1 MRKKSFGALFAALA
15 IIITGCNS
23 ENGPVSSETSAATAD
38 ISETSYAEETL
49 PIETTDEV
57 TIPSETTS
65 YSTSIE
71 ETTAE
76 ATPPSDTKAPIT
88 VTEATSTVTQAPP
101 EITDPPVTQPPKPS
115 PPTIRSP
122 QASGTLTD
130 SNKLATIDY
139 SNTSDGYVMAKY
151 TGSVNKIKVQIIG
164 PNGVKQNY
172 NLNSGGKYE
181 SYPLTGNNGS
191 YTIMVLESVGDGH
204 YAVAHSSTFNVSL
217 SSSLAPY
224 VRPSSY
230 VPYSSGDSA
239 VSKASQLCGGATS
252 DLEKVDRIYT
262 WLVDNVSYD
271 YDLANSI
278 IAGGY
283 VADTEKVIN
292 RRLGI
297 CLDYAG
303 TMAAMLRSQDI
314 PTQLVVGHVSGAT
327 SSHAWVNVYV
337 TDVGWVYGAIYFDGS
352 AWHRMD
358 PTYAASSNSNSS
370 IMQYIGN
377 GSNYNAELLY

>member
-1 MRKKSFGALFAALA
+1 M
-15 IIITGCNS
+15 
-23 ENGPVSSETSAATAD
+23 
-38 ISETSYAEETL
+38 
-49 PIETTDEV
+49 
-57 TIPSETTS
+57 
-65 YSTSIE
+65 
-71 ETTAE
+71 
-76 ATPPSDTKAPIT
+76 
-88 VTEATSTVTQAPP
+88 
-101 EITDPPVTQPPKPS
+101 
-115 PPTIRSP
+115 
-122 QASGTLTD
+122 
-130 SNKLATIDY
+130 
-139 SNTSDGYVMAKY
+139 
-151 TGSVNKIKVQIIG
+151 
-164 PNGVKQNY
+164 
-172 NLNSGGKYE
+172 
-181 SYPLTGNNGS
+181 
-191 YTIMVLESVGDGH
+191 
-204 YAVAHSSTFNVSL
+204 
-217 SSSLAPY
+217 
-224 VRPSSY
+224 
-230 VPYSSGDSA
+230 
-239 VSKASQLCGGATS
+239 
-252 DLEKVDRIYT
+252 
-262 WLVDNVSYD
+262 DNVSYD